1 MLLVQLWW
9 RICAQLC
16 CLMMSSCTSSHF
28 HAHPSQAG
36 AQPGIPFVTASS
48 LHLALPPSSSLPLQF
63 PSNSIWLLWSASG
76 SGIGVN
82 FPHTFQDTVG
92 NIFYIFLVSAGCGG
106 SSLVTVPFITKV
118 FLFSSFFFPPVTCQE
133 KLNAVIALASLQWA
147 FTQLINIRV
156 APLKSVSTQVELWR
170 FAQWCSKEN
179 EEPRW
184 AWVWELVVL

>member
-48 LHLALPPSSSLPLQF
+48 LHLALPPSSSLLPLQF

-82 FPHTFQDTVG
+82 FPHTFQDTIG
-92 NIFYIFLVSAGCGG
+92 NIFIYFWYL
-106 SSLVTVPFITKV
+106 
-118 FLFSSFFFPPVTCQE
+118 Q
-133 KLNAVIALASLQWA
+133 AVEEAHLSQCPSLQRCVY
-147 FTQLINIRV
+147 F
-156 APLKSVSTQVELWR
+156 PLFFSPCDLSGKIKCCDCFGLPSMGIYPTH
-170 FAQWCSKEN
+170 K
-179 EEPRW
+179 
-184 AWVWELVVL
+184 